1 MAVFT
6 SGDEVACSATALTFN
21 PEFDGFLMAT
31 IGGDSNN
38 SGMQLS
44 VLSALARLDVDPWQ
58 EAAELSRLPS
68 ETAIRKLTS
77 LIAAL
82 PNGPST
88 RLDAGTIAA
97 RLIPLLPRRAVSDV
111 QPRARLSDADADAD
125 ADAAG
130 HAARVKLVII
140 YVFWIGVMLVT
151 QWFATNPAEV
161 AQSDKQAPST
171 TTVSSQTPP
180 QNSSQ

>member
-1 MAVFT
+1 MVVFT
-6 SGDEVACSATALTFN
+6 SGDEVTRSASALTFN
-21 PEFDGFLMAT
+21 PEFDGFLMAS

-111 QPRARLSDADADAD
+111 QPRARLSDD
-125 ADAAG
+125 DAAG
-130 HAARVKLVII
+130 HVARVKLVMI
-140 YVFWIGVMLVT
+140 YVIWIGVMLVT
-151 QWFATNPAEV
+151 QWIATNPAEV